1 MSAGILKEADAE
13 RGDREMPMRKMG
25 DKLDGMGLEIYPGT
39 WGRRVTRGIDM
50 TWVPVLHRDL
60 TISHRALSKEVL
72 GPLCRLMWFVIREG
86 WRLLRQGSGVCAE
99 DACTMDSLEGSLA
112 AYSCPPVSVPH
123 RAMFPRLPQL
133 YILDET

>member
-1 MSAGILKEADAE
+1 
-13 RGDREMPMRKMG
+13 MG
-25 DKLDGMGLEIYPGT
+25 WDGFRDLPWYLGKKSDK
-39 WGRRVTRGIDM
+39 GIDM

-86 WRLLRQGSGVCAE
+86 WRLLQQGSGLCAE
-99 DACTMDSLEGSLA
+99 DACAMDSLEGSLA
-112 AYSCPPVSVPH
+112 AYLCPPVSVPH